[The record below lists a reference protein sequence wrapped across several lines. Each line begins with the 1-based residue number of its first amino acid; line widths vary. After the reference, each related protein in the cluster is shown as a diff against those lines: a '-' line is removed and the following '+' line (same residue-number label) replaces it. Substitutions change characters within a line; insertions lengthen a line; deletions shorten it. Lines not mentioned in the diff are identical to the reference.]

1 MEVQACSTAESIFMG
16 KHLLARRAIM
26 RPPLHSSQP
35 RPPSPPFLTA
45 EWLATTRPL
54 SAGEGFLS
62 LPETKKPCVSRPSS
76 LRMIPPLPKSLW
88 LQCESFF
95 SRSILSGDGNKEV
108 VAPFHVIFPPLGF
121 GGGGGGH
128 VQSPQ
133 DVQHCL
139 SFNVF

>member
-1 MEVQACSTAESIFMG
+1 
-16 KHLLARRAIM
+16 
-26 RPPLHSSQP
+26 
-35 RPPSPPFLTA
+35 
-45 EWLATTRPL
+45 
-54 SAGEGFLS
+54 
-62 LPETKKPCVSRPSS
+62 
-76 LRMIPPLPKSLW
+76 MIPPLPESLW

-139 SFNVF
+139 SFNVFLNQGEATSHSVIPHFPQGLCVDVF